1 MDNTEKIK
9 ILVQVLAR
17 IVKEDR
23 FYTFEEIQCGI
34 ADFLGFTEEWLDQT
48 MTNEFKWPPK
58 SSYEQKLR

>member
-23 FYTFEEIQCGI
+23 FYTVKEIQCGI
-34 ADFLGFTEEWLDQT
+34 ADFLGFTEERLDQT
-48 MTNEFKWPPK
+48 MKNEFKWPPK
-58 SSYEQKLR
+58 SSCKQKLR